1 MALPT
6 ISIPEIPLP
15 SSITDFISTYLGA
28 YLVHFIVAIPVI
40 VLLLELYN
48 LGTKR
53 RSISLFSLFMLII
66 LAIFMVAFYLNGS
79 SELITVYLVYA
90 SLALLVFKLLFM
102 ALRKTIGRVIFT
114 IMLGGFAFV
123 TLMQVNTGG
132 IFAKKEAVV
141 EAPVVE
147 TPIVD
152 TKVEDELTAKLK
164 ALQEK
169 YDALIEESKKV
180 VVSPIPTP
188 VSTIEVV
195 ERPVVKEANASTES
209 NSSN

>member
-53 RSISLFSLFMLII
+53 RSTSLFSLFLLIVLAILII
-66 LAIFMVAFYLNGS
+66 AFYLNGS
-79 SELITVYLVYA
+79 AELITVYLVYA

-102 ALRKTIGRVIFT
+102 ALRKTIGRVIFAL
-114 IMLGGFAFV
+114 MVAGFTFV
-123 TLMQVNTGG
+123 TLMQVNEGG
-132 IFAKKEAVV
+132 VFAKKEVVVTAPV
-141 EAPVVE
+141 EA
-147 TPIVD
+147 PIVD

-164 ALQEK
+164 ELQSK
-169 YDALIEESKKV
+169 YDALVEESKKV
-180 VVSPIPTP
+180 VVAPVPTP
-188 VSTIEVV
+188 TPTSTIEVV
-195 ERPVVKEANASTES
+195 EKPIKDANTSES

>member
-141 EAPVVE
+141 E

>member
-1 MALPT
+1 MALPI

-28 YLVHFIVAIPVI
+28 YLVHFLVAIPVI

-66 LAIFMVAFYLNGS
+66 LLILVVAFYLNGS

-90 SLALLVFKLLFM
+90 SLALLIFKLLFM

-114 IMLGGFAFV
+114 IMLSGFAFV

-132 IFAKKEAVV
+132 VFAKKEAV
-141 EAPVVE
+141 
-147 TPIVD
+147 VD

-164 ALQEK
+164 ELQSK
-169 YDALIEESKKV
+169 YDSLVEESKKV
-180 VVSPIPTP
+180 EPVVVAVTPAP

-195 ERPVVKEANASTES
+195 EKPVKEANLSDS
-209 NSSN
+209 NTSN

>member
-132 IFAKKEAVV
+132 VFAKKEAVV